1 MVFPKVT
8 IALKLSIDGDMVI
21 SCPLMYDHTYVSV
34 FGVGSMEKLP
44 ELPLQT
50 DRGPSMV
57 VAGAGFPFT
66 VKINVSD
73 FDGQSPFRLFPVNTR
88 ITLPAMLSL
97 IPGV

>member
-8 IALKLSIDGDMVI
+8 IALKLSIDGEMVI

-34 FGVGSMEKLP
+34 FGVGAIEKLP

-50 DRGPSMV
+50 DRGPRIV
-57 VAGAGFPFT
+57 VAGSGFPFT
-66 VKINVSD
+66 VRINVSD
-73 FDGQSPFRLFPVNTR
+73 FDGQSPFRLFPVNTSA
-88 ITLPAMLSL
+88 TLPAILSF